1 MSRSTDERL
10 RKVVLEQAT
19 EWFARQ
25 RAGDALTAA
34 EQSAFMDWLRQSPLH
49 VQEYLALRQLAR
61 DLPAA
66 LEGIVAAIDRTSA
79 DTVGP
84 PSNVVPLGHRQ
95 PAEFGTP
102 RKRLRMDRRML
113 LALAAAL
120 MLALGVYS
128 LVSAPGLRLW
138 PDVITVP
145 HGEQR
150 TVELPDGSVMH
161 LNASSR
167 VTVQFSRAARLIKLE
182 QGQALFEV
190 TEDARRPFRVRAG
203 TTEVLAVGTQFDVY
217 RRSQERTTVT
227 VLQGRVEVMS
237 PEPPSGSADSVRVAA
252 NTLPLQVSA
261 GEQVQLDPTK
271 VPHVEPVDARL
282 ATAWIHREI
291 AFDHRPLGEIA
302 EEINRYA
309 RVPIGIE
316 DASLRELRV
325 SGVLDAY
332 DTDSLLLFL
341 GQYGEV
347 EVGKRAILIRRRAKP
362 PASPQI
368 TAEK

>member
-1 MSRSTDERL
+1 MSHTTDERL

-25 RAGDALTAA
+25 QVDELTPG

-49 VQEYLALRQLAR
+49 VQEYLALRQLVG

-66 LEGIVAAIDRTSA
+66 LRGIVADTDQPSA
-79 DTVGP
+79 VTAGRP
-84 PSNVVPLGHRQ
+84 NNVVPLGR
-95 PAEFGTP
+95 AEELGND
-102 RKRLRMDRRML
+102 RKRLRVDRRVL
-113 LALAAAL
+113 LSIAAALVLALA
-120 MLALGVYS
+120 GHFF
-128 LVSAPGLRLW
+128 VSIRVLRLW
-138 PDVITVP
+138 PQVITVP

-150 TVELPDGSVMH
+150 TVQLSDGSVMH

-167 VTVQFSRAARLIKLE
+167 VTVQFSRVERLIELE

-190 TEDARRPFRVRAG
+190 TQDARRPFRVRAG
-203 TTEVLAVGTQFDVY
+203 RAQVVAVGTQFDVY
-217 RRSQERTTVT
+217 RRSEDRITVT

-237 PEPPSGSADSVRVAA
+237 QEPPSGSADTGQVAVNA
-252 NTLPLQVSA
+252 LPLQVGA
-261 GEQVQLDPTK
+261 GEQLRVGPTELSR
-271 VPHVEPVDARL
+271 VEPVDVHL

-291 AFDHRPLGEIA
+291 AFEQRPLGEIA

-309 RVPIGIE
+309 HVPIDIE

-347 EVGKRAILIRRRAKP
+347 EVGKHAILIRRRTKP

-368 TAEK
+368 SAEK